1 MAAVLAAALAVSS
14 PLAGMADQLVAF
26 EPPDN
31 FKPWSLETFCGGHKA
46 QLAFA
51 RDRARKKHVLCARQ
65 SGKSQGDDAIL
76 LDRAQL
82 TPNSLHFLFG
92 LNGVA
97 VRANNWIP
105 IWTRTLDR
113 FRIDRRDNQQLMLT
127 TFPNGARVYF
137 TGTDDLRHVRNL
149 LGNRLPAGS
158 TLIVDESQD
167 QPEAILDWLWD
178 VAIPPMLTP
187 DTMVISSG
195 VRPDLPV
202 GRFYRERSDPS
213 WSHHSWSKLDNVHTP
228 EAADMLAMYLAD
240 HGLTMADLESD
251 LANPPPH
258 VKAKLGIVFQVLR
271 DWLNR
276 DVYDLNAGTY
286 YYNATGNGYTP
297 ALPPW
302 AGSFVAPPGFGEV
315 RFAQPWPGIDT
326 FSVAIDPGGSDPFGL
341 QVIGWGKT
349 HRRIQHLV
357 DWVAPRDAR
366 LTWGDVMGVLG
377 RVVQQHYPTVNWCY
391 DTTSDTELDTF
402 GHQYGVP
409 VIRAAKKAD
418 RDGQIRRT
426 NDLLKPGTLAVMD
439 GGNLAHDLSVAK
451 LGPDGKWAGHH
462 PTASECCRYALRA
475 YWEKHQEPAT
485 PARAKD
491 PIDREQERLAKLAQR
506 RRR

>member
-1 MAAVLAAALAVSS
+1 MELVPTPLLDLAA
-14 PLAGMADQLVAF
+14 QLVAY
-26 EPPDN
+26 EPESD
-31 FKPWSLETFCGGHKA
+31 FKPWSLENFCGGHTH
-46 QLAFA
+46 QLAFV
-51 RDRARKKHVLCARQ
+51 RDQARKKHVLCARQ

-76 LDRAQL
+76 LDRAL
-82 TPNSLHFLFG
+82 ATPLSLHFLFG

-97 VRANNWIP
+97 VRTNNWIP

-113 FRIDRRDNQQLMLT
+113 YRIERRDNQQLMLS
-127 TFPNGARVYF
+127 TFANGARVYF

-195 VRPDLPV
+195 VRPELPV
-202 GRFYRERSDPS
+202 GRFYRERDDKS

-228 EAADMLAMYLAD
+228 EAAEMLRLILAD
-240 HGLTMADLESD
+240 HGLTMADLDCD
-251 LANPPPH
+251 LRNPPPQ
-258 VKAKLGIVFQVLR
+258 VKAKLGIVFTILR

-276 DVYDLNAGTY
+276 DVYDPNAGTY
-286 YYNATGNGYTP
+286 YYNAQANGYTP
-297 ALPPW
+297 EEPAW
-302 AGSFVAPPGFGEV
+302 ARDFSTPPGFGAV

-326 FSVAIDPGGSDPFGL
+326 FSVAIDPGGDDPFGL

-366 LTWGDVMGVLG
+366 LTWGDVMGALG

-439 GGNLAHDLSVAK
+439 GSNLALDLTVAK
-451 LGPDGKWAGHH
+451 LGADGTWQGHH
-462 PTASECCRYALRA
+462 PTASECVRYALRA
-475 YWEKHQEPAT
+475 YWEKHQAPKGAERP
-485 PARAKD
+485 KD
-491 PIDREQERLAKLAQR
+491 PIDREQERLAKLARGR
-506 RRR
+506 RR